1 MSTETKDLRSE
12 IEMMLRFGN
21 MSTFEIARVY
31 EVSEEIVERILNEL

>member
-1 MSTETKDLRSE
+1 MNTETKDIRSE
-12 IEMMLRFGN
+12 IEVMLRFGN